1 MSINIAL
8 HEERFTTIVS
18 NFLSGRSNIDIFCS
32 KLTKIWI
39 TYRDERLKI
48 EESWDRPYDKELIS
62 NYLQGKLTSQEFEKN
77 YSKLWG
83 LTESKNFDDAINSIH
98 SLCSCYD
105 PNPQGEWDVDE
116 ITFRSEVTNIFHEYQ
131 GQQ

>member
-1 MSINIAL
+1 MNINIAL
-8 HEERFTTIVS
+8 YEKKFTVVTKC
-18 NFLSGRSNIDIFCS
+18 FLSEKSNVNIFCS
-32 KLTKIWI
+32 ELTKIWI

-62 NYLQGKLTSQEFEKN
+62 DYLQGKLNSQEFGEQ

-83 LTESKNFDDAINSIH
+83 LAESKNFDDAINSLH

-116 ITFRSEVTNIFHEYQ
+116 IAFRSEVTNIFDKYKEP
-131 GQQ
+131 